1 MKKTAFFALALCVC
15 LLLTACKATDPDN
28 LFEMPLDQETV
39 STEPKEFKNYEGT
52 YPYGNMQLDQ
62 GNYLLLN
69 NEVLFTWIENGK
81 ARLLAYDLNT
91 EEVRFYCDDATC
103 HHTVCV
109 SEAITSDLTIHEGK
123 LYGRMWPKDVSGI
136 VHYPAVANGNQ
147 AEPLIKAD
155 TNRFFLYEDMLYM
168 VTADSSLVKL
178 KEGEEPQLVMEVFA
192 TPWSVVTCGEYLY
205 CGYMEAP
212 FSRVKLTDEQPQA
225 EELIENAST
234 AMMDGKHI
242 YYKEELGGGFLYRC
256 DLDGSNPECVLPE
269 KIGSFNF
276 DEEYVY
282 YELSTGLYSDPG
294 DEDSYTVY
302 RMRKD
307 DPTKREKVAVLP
319 DIVGSIYTV
328 PGTGKLFVTN
338 WYRSD
343 IVKQRVFVVNI
354 DGTGMQ
360 VLDIP
365 EL

>member
-1 MKKTAFFALALCVC
+1 
-15 LLLTACKATDPDN
+15 
-28 LFEMPLDQETV
+28 
-39 STEPKEFKNYEGT
+39 
-52 YPYGNMQLDQ
+52 
-62 GNYLLLN
+62 
-69 NEVLFTWIENGK
+69 
-81 ARLLAYDLNT
+81 
-91 EEVRFYCDDATC
+91 
-103 HHTVCV
+103 
-109 SEAITSDLTIHEGK
+109 
-123 LYGRMWPKDVSGI
+123 
-136 VHYPAVANGNQ
+136 
-147 AEPLIKAD
+147 
-155 TNRFFLYEDMLYM
+155 MLYLE
-168 VTADSSLVKL
+168 TEDGLLVKW
-178 KEGEEPQLVMEVFA
+178 KEGEEPQVVMELVGY
-192 TPWSVVTCGEYLY
+192 PWSFVTCGEYLY
-205 CGYMEAP
+205 YGGLGASP
-212 FSRVKLTDEQPQA
+212 FYRVKLTEEQPQA

-234 AMMDGKHI
+234 AMMDGTHI
-242 YYKEELGGGFLYRC
+242 YYKEQHDGFLYRC
-256 DLDGSNPECVLPE
+256 DLDGSDPECVLPE

-307 DPTKREKVAVLP
+307 DPSKREKVAVLP